1 MAVAP
6 LSWNDPIFNG
16 VTTSSSITVK
26 DGGSVSYKS
35 ITDTGS
41 TASIVGQGSFTLD
54 HVRIN
59 SREGVRIGG
68 DGDMVINNSYIET
81 TGVGSDHA
89 DGIQAY
95 SPGSSGNLT
104 ITNTTIVSH
113 NNAAT
118 AGLFIADNYG
128 GTVTLNNV
136 VFEGGPYAL
145 RIHADS
151 QDVTVALKD
160 VYFVG
165 PFGYDPFLIGEYG
178 GDIHITQWENVRYA
192 TIVNGELVPGA
203 LIPSPFPVEG
213 GGTPTVP
220 PADDLSAAISS
231 WSPDS
236 GKTGDGVTNSDKVTL
251 KGTATAGSTVK
262 VLDGTKLVGTV
273 TADSSG
279 NWSFTSSALAD
290 GSHKFSAT
298 ATKSGSTSPASTAVS
313 VVVDTAAPVAPTVA
327 LSSSSSTAKAALA
340 TAPQVA
346 VLTGTAE
353 ANSTVKVFDG
363 TTQIGTATAG
373 TNGAWT
379 FTTSNLSTGSHS
391 FTAKAMDAAGNTGTA
406 SSAVSVTI
414 SNPTTP
420 TAPGAPTIATFSQDS
435 GVAGDKITNDKTLT
449 LTGTAAANTT
459 IKVMDGTTQVGTA
472 TTDSSGKWTLTTST
486 LKDGDHSLT
495 AIATNASG
503 QTSAAST
510 ALAIK
515 VDATAP
521 TAPTLSVSS
530 QAGASVGSSTSL
542 NDFIL
547 KGTAEANSTVK
558 VFDGTTQI
566 GTAKANASGAWT
578 LDIDPVSKGTHS
590 FTATATDVA
599 GNASTASAA
608 KSVSVTTSTTPTKPG
623 APTIAT
629 FSQDSGVAGDYITN
643 DKTLTLTGS
652 AAANTTIKVMD
663 GTTQVGSATTDSS
676 GKWTLTT
683 STLKDGDHSLTALAT
698 NASGTS
704 AASTA
709 LAIKVDATAPTA
721 PTLSVYSQAGASVGS
736 STSLSDFILKGTAE
750 ANSTVKV
757 FDGSTQIGTAKA
769 NASGAWTL
777 DIDPLSKGAHSFTA
791 TATDVAGNAS
801 TASTAKSV
809 SVTAP
814 SAPPA
819 SIEFTSLYE
828 AWNYATI
835 KGTAD
840 ANSLIKLFDGNTAIG
855 TVTSGADGSWTFK
868 TKALSDTLH
877 TFTAKEID
885 SSGKVLATSDGQAI
899 LGSSKG
905 NVLTGTSGDDYLVG
919 NGNADTFVFAP
930 RFGNDVIKDFGA
942 TGWGHDTI
950 QFSSSVFDSFASV
963 LAHASQVGQ
972 DVVIAQGADTLT
984 LKNVKLSSLDSHDF
998 QFA

>member
-26 DGGSVSYKS
+26 NGGSVSYKS

-145 RIHADS
+145 RVHADS
-151 QDVTVALKD
+151 QDVSLALKD

-192 TIVNGELVPGA
+192 TIVNGVLVPGE
-203 LIPSPFPVEG
+203 LIKSPFPVEG

-220 PADDLSAAISS
+220 PVDDLSASISS

-313 VVVDTAAPVAPTVA
+313 VVIDTAAPVAPTVA
-327 LSSSSSTAKAALA
+327 LSSSTSTAKATLA
-340 TAPQVA
+340 DSSQVA

-373 TNGAWT
+373 STGAWT
-379 FTTSNLSTGSHS
+379 FTASNLSTGSHS

-406 SSAVSVTI
+406 SSAVSVTV

-420 TAPGAPTIATFSQDS
+420 TTPGAPTIATFSQDS

-449 LTGTAAANTT
+449 LTGTAATNTT
-459 IKVMDGTTQVGTA
+459 IKVMDGSTQVGSA

-503 QTSAAST
+503 QTSS
-510 ALAIK
+510 
-515 VDATAP
+515 
-521 TAPTLSVSS
+521 
-530 QAGASVGSSTSL
+530 
-542 NDFIL
+542 
-547 KGTAEANSTVK
+547 
-558 VFDGTTQI
+558 
-566 GTAKANASGAWT
+566 
-578 LDIDPVSKGTHS
+578 
-590 FTATATDVA
+590 
-599 GNASTASAA
+599 ASA
-608 KSVSVTTSTTPTKPG
+608 
-623 APTIAT
+623 
-629 FSQDSGVAGDYITN
+629 
-643 DKTLTLTGS
+643 
-652 AAANTTIKVMD
+652 
-663 GTTQVGSATTDSS
+663 
-676 GKWTLTT
+676 
-683 STLKDGDHSLTALAT
+683 
-698 NASGTS
+698 
-704 AASTA
+704 A

-819 SIEFTSLYE
+819 SIEFTNLYE
-828 AWNYATI
+828 SWNYATI

-899 LGSSKG
+899 LGSSRG

-950 QFSSSVFDSFASV
+950 QFSSNVFDSFASV

-984 LKNVKLSSLDSHDF
+984 LKNVKLSSLNSHDF

>member
-1 MAVAP
+1 MAGAP
-6 LSWNDPIFNG
+6 LSWSDPIFNG
-16 VTTSSSITVK
+16 VTDSASITVK

-54 HVRIN
+54 HVRID

-68 DGDMVINNSYIET
+68 DGDIVINNSYIET
-81 TGVGSDHA
+81 TGEGSDHA

-145 RIHADS
+145 RIHADN
-151 QDVTVALKD
+151 QDVSVALKD

-178 GDIHITQWENVRYA
+178 ADIHITQWENVRYA
-192 TIVNGELVPGA
+192 TVVDGKLVPGE

-213 GGTPTVP
+213 GGAPTVP
-220 PADDLSAAISS
+220 PVDDLAASISS

-236 GKTGDGVTNSDKVTL
+236 GKTGDGVTNADKVTL

-262 VLDGTKLVGTV
+262 VLDGAQQIGTV
-273 TADSSG
+273 TADSNG

-298 ATKSGSTSPASTAVS
+298 ATKSGSTSPASAAVS
-313 VVVDTAAPVAPTVA
+313 VVVDTAAPVAPTV
-327 LSSSSSTAKAALA
+327 SVSTSAPTAATALA
-340 TAPQVA
+340 TSAQVA

-363 TTQIGTATAG
+363 TTQIGTATTSG
-373 TNGAWT
+373 NGAWS
-379 FTTSNLSTGSHS
+379 FTTSSLASGNHS
-391 FTAKAMDAAGNTGTA
+391 FTAKAMDAAGNTGNA
-406 SSAVSVTI
+406 STAVSVTI

-420 TAPGAPTIATFSQDS
+420 TTPTTPDAPTIASFSTDS
-435 GVAGDKITNDKTLT
+435 GVAGDHVTKDNTLT
-449 LTGTAAANTT
+449 LTGTAAANST
-459 IKVMDGTTQVGTA
+459 IKVMDGSTQVGSA
-472 TTDSSGKWTLTTST
+472 TTNSSGQWTLTTST

-495 AIATNASG
+495 AIATNGSG

-521 TAPTLSVSS
+521 TAPTLSVFGQS
-530 QAGASVGSSTSL
+530 GASVGSSTSL
-542 NDFIL
+542 N
-547 KGTAEANSTVK
+547 
-558 VFDGTTQI
+558 
-566 GTAKANASGAWT
+566 
-578 LDIDPVSKGTHS
+578 
-590 FTATATDVA
+590 
-599 GNASTASAA
+599 
-608 KSVSVTTSTTPTKPG
+608 
-623 APTIAT
+623 
-629 FSQDSGVAGDYITN
+629 
-643 DKTLTLTGS
+643 
-652 AAANTTIKVMD
+652 
-663 GTTQVGSATTDSS
+663 
-676 GKWTLTT
+676 
-683 STLKDGDHSLTALAT
+683 
-698 NASGTS
+698 
-704 AASTA
+704 
-709 LAIKVDATAPTA
+709 
-721 PTLSVYSQAGASVGS
+721 
-736 STSLSDFILKGTAE
+736 DFILKGTAE

-777 DIDPLSKGAHSFTA
+777 DIDPVSKGAHSFTA

-801 TASTAKSV
+801 TASAAKGV
-809 SVTAP
+809 SVTSQTTP
-814 SAPPA
+814 TTPTA
-819 SIEFTSLYE
+819 SIEFTNLYE
-828 AWNYATI
+828 TWNSSATI

-840 ANSLIKLFDGNTAIG
+840 PNSLIKLFDGNTAIG
-855 TVTSGADGSWTFK
+855 TVKSGADGSWSFK
-868 TKALSDTLH
+868 TTALSDTVH
-877 TFTAKEID
+877 TFTAKEVD
-885 SSGKVLATSDGQAI
+885 SSGKVLGTSDGQAT
-899 LGSSKG
+899 LGSSRS

-919 NGNADTFVFAP
+919 NGNDDTFVFAP
-930 RFGNDVIKDFGA
+930 RFGNDVIKDFDA
-942 TGWGHDTI
+942 TGWHHDTI

-998 QFA
+998 HFA